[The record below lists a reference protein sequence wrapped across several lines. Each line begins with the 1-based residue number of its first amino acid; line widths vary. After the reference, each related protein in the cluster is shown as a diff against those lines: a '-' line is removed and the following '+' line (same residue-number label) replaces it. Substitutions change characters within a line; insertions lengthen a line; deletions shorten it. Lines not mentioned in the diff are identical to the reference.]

1 MKSSCASIA
10 ALLLAALPAWAQE
23 TPDAGTVDLA
33 AEVAELKRRV
43 AILGEE
49 LENQRTGS
57 APATASPETIR
68 ALGMGP
74 AASKVYTRDGL
85 SVGGYG
91 ELIFTAFND
100 RLQNGTRQ
108 PVDAFGDTERAV
120 FYFGYKFTD
129 WVVFNSEMEFEHS
142 GFSDEHPEG
151 EAIIE
156 FAYLDFLIKPW
167 LNIRAGQVLLPVG
180 FINELHEPPVFLG
193 ALRPALERTLIPTT
207 WHELGVGLHG
217 ELPGGLVYRVY
228 FLNGLDAA
236 RFNNDGSGSI
246 SGGRQDGHQVIA
258 NRPAVSG
265 RLDWHALPGALLG
278 GSFYVGDSAQAI
290 GSQPVLT
297 TLLEAHA
304 EYRNSGF
311 QARALYAHLTNGSA
325 GIQAFGADPASAA
338 FSTGTLQSGVY
349 VEAGYDLFTLL
360 PALRQNL
367 IPFARFEWMNTQQ
380 EVATGAAADP
390 ANERTTVALGVNY
403 RPIPQVAVKAD
414 FDFNLDAAHTGR
426 NQFNLGLGYL
436 F

>member
-1 MKSSCASIA
+1 MKSALLA
-10 ALLLAALPAWAQE
+10 PLLLAALPAFAQDV
-23 TPDAGTVDLA
+23 PDAGTVDLA

-142 GFSDEHPEG
+142 GFSDEHAEG
-151 EAIIE
+151 EAIVE
-156 FAYLDFLIKPW
+156 FAYLDFLLKPW
-167 LNIRAGQVLLPVG
+167 LNIRAGQLLLPVG

-193 ALRPALERTLIPTT
+193 ALRPRLESILIPTT
-207 WHELGVGLHG
+207 WHELGFGLHG
-217 ELPGGLVYRVY
+217 ELPGNLVYRVY
-228 FLNGLDAA
+228 LINGLDAA
-236 RFNNDGSGSI
+236 RFNGDGTGSV
-246 SGGRQDGHQVIA
+246 GGGKQDGHQVIA
-258 NRPAVSG
+258 NRPAVTG
-265 RLDWHALPGALLG
+265 RLDWHPMPGLLLG
-278 GSFYVGDSAQAI
+278 GSFYAGDSAQALGAAPI
-290 GSQPVLT
+290 WT

-304 EYRNSGF
+304 EFRSSGF
-311 QARALYAHLTNGSA
+311 QARALYAHLNNGSA
-325 GIQAFGADPASAA
+325 GLQALGTSTDPVSAA
-338 FSTGTLQSGVY
+338 LATGTLQSGAY
-349 VEAGYDLFTLL
+349 LEAGYDLFTLA

-367 IPFARFEWMNTQQ
+367 IPFARVEWMNTQQ
-380 EVATGAAADP
+380 AVAPSAAADL
-390 ANERTTVALGVNY
+390 ANERTIIALGVNY

-414 FDFNLDAAHTGR
+414 FDINLDAAQTGR